1 MVWNRSNE
9 WKRIAAT
16 VLMALVLG
24 AHPAR
29 AAGRALVLDAQH
41 YEVQNARN
49 LTTATAA
56 LVYAGRGGDAS
67 LALSRLNDSFDG
79 VGYAVGVGGA
89 VALAPVVSL
98 RGGFTRIARN
108 DALDAWSV
116 RVGPEFHAGP
126 TTLALA
132 GFHSRREDGLVTR
145 GAALDLERMVSPKV
159 WLRTQGSFART
170 AGQPDAALGAIGARW
185 NAIGPLHLLGEV
197 GLARDPAGALSGG
210 PGGPGSGGV
219 LGGVLPGSEPG
230 AGTGTNE
237 FHPTGRLGVRLIL
250 P

>member
-1 MVWNRSNE
+1 MQPAH
-9 WKRIAAT
+9 AAQ
-16 VLMALVLG
+16 
-24 AHPAR
+24 R
-29 AAGRALVLDAQH
+29 AFVLDAQR
-41 YEVQNARN
+41 YGVQNGRN

-67 LALSRLNDSFDG
+67 LAVSRLDDSFDG
-79 VGYAVGVGGA
+79 AGYAVGVGAA
-89 VALAPVVSL
+89 VAFAPVVSL
-98 RGGFTRIARN
+98 RGGFTRVARN

-170 AGQPDAALGAIGARW
+170 AGEPDAGAGAIGARW

-219 LGGVLPGSEPG
+219 LGGVLPGSSPG
-230 AGTGTNE
+230 TDADSNRA
-237 FHPTGRLGVRLIL
+237 HPTARLGVRLIL